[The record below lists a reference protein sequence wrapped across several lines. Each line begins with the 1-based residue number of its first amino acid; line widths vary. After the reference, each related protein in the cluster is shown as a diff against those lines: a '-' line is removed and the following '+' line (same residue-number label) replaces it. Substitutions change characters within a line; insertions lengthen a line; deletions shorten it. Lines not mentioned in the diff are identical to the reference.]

1 MKIYYP
7 KIFILATIFVVSKFS
22 CVAANS
28 SSSDSLWLTDFDKA
42 LKIAKET
49 KKPILLDFTGS
60 DWCGWCIRLDK
71 EVFSKNSF
79 KSFAKKNLV
88 LVEIDFPRKNNQDS
102 FLRKQNN
109 RLKAKYEV
117 RGFPTIVLLDF
128 NGNLIDKTGYVKG
141 GSSRYISHLKK
152 LLKQ

>member
-1 MKIYYP
+1 MKIFFS
-7 KIFILATIFVVSKFS
+7 KNFILATFFVIINFS
-22 CVAANS
+22 CPAVNG

-60 DWCGWCIRLDK
+60 DWCVWCIRLDE

-141 GSSRYISHLKK
+141 GPNRYISHLKK
-152 LLKQ
+152 LLKH